1 MGDENKPMSES
12 DRLKFNKEMLT
23 FLAAMA
29 AEIKDLNRMMDST
42 ATDSHQLEH
51 NKLVVSF
58 LLNVSGLFM
67 LPLLTDFSHRMIE
80 TEKLQLAVRAHA
92 KEIQGSQLVSSE
104 SFVGVLRQQ

>member
-29 AEIKDLNRMMDST
+29 AEIKDLNRMMDSA

-58 LLNVSGLFM
+58 LLNVS
-67 LPLLTDFSHRMIE
+67 
-80 TEKLQLAVRAHA
+80 
-92 KEIQGSQLVSSE
+92 
-104 SFVGVLRQQ
+104 VGC